1 MAEPHARIDGV
12 DASASLR
19 TSAVEHVGAGEPAAS
34 ADKAPEFGR
43 RYMFYGLGLLL
54 GVAVFNLIDR
64 SIINLLLVP
73 IGQDLHL
80 SDTQL
85 GAFAGPVFALFYAAA
100 QIPIARFADRGRRGR
115 VIALA
120 LAFWSAMTTMQ
131 SFAIGFLTLA
141 IARAGVAIGEAGA
154 GPASQSVIADLF
166 PPTMR
171 TRAFAVFAFQAPVGV
186 AIGYFIGGWG
196 RQLLGWHHTLLLVG
210 LPGLVLASVVW
221 FTFREPTRGY
231 WQPRIVEHTASL
243 AETFKFLLGLPAL
256 RHLVAGYSV
265 TVIVAGAQS
274 FDVVYLERS
283 FHLSASQI
291 GSLVGAAG
299 LLAMIGYYFGG
310 WLSDR
315 YSIRDPAWAMR
326 LPAIF
331 LLIHLSFACIYYFT
345 PAAPVAITVALVAP
359 FLPATLPLVFANA
372 QSLAPAHMRARAGAL
387 WLTVSTLVGMGIG
400 PQLAGFLSDML
411 KPTFGEES
419 MRYTLISIVA
429 VGYLWSAT
437 HYWLGSRT
445 LTRDLRAK
453 DVFG

>member
-1 MAEPHARIDGV
+1 MSAVVDRALPDGV
-12 DASASLR
+12 AEK
-19 TSAVEHVGAGEPAAS
+19 T
-34 ADKAPEFGR
+34 PEFGR
-43 RYMFYGLGLLL
+43 PYMFYGLGLLL
-54 GVAVFNLIDR
+54 TVAIFNLIDR
-64 SIINLLLVP
+64 SVINLLLVP

-120 LAFWSAMTTMQ
+120 LAFWSVMTTMQ

-141 IARAGVAIGEAGA
+141 IARAGVAFGEAGA

-186 AIGYFIGGWG
+186 AIGYLIGGWG
-196 RQLLGWHHTLLLVG
+196 RDLLGWHHTLMLVG
-210 LPGLVLASVVW
+210 LPGLILACVVW
-221 FTFREPTRGY
+221 FTLREPARGY
-231 WQPRIVEHTASL
+231 WQPRVVEHTASL
-243 AETFKFLLGLPAL
+243 LETFKFLLGLPAL
-256 RHLVAGYSV
+256 RHLIAGYSI

-274 FDVVYLERS
+274 FDPVYLERS
-283 FHLSASQI
+283 FKLSASQI

-299 LLAMIGYYFGG
+299 LLSMTGYYFGG

-315 YSIRDPAWAMR
+315 LSIRDPAWAMR
-326 LPAIF
+326 LPSIF
-331 LLIHLSFACIYYFT
+331 LMLHLCMAFIYYF
-345 PAAPVAITVALVAP
+345 APVAGIAVAVALIGP
-359 FLPATLPLVFANA
+359 FLPASLPLVFANA
-372 QSLAPAHMRARAGAL
+372 QNLAPAHMRARAGAL

-400 PQLAGFLSDML
+400 PLLAGAMSDAL
-411 KPTFGEES
+411 KPTFGADS
-419 MRYTLISIVA
+419 VRYALISIVA

-445 LTRDLRAK
+445 LTQDLRAK
-453 DVFG
+453 DVYG